1 MILPS
6 YLNMKD
12 KTIWLLGEYVGDYLH
27 NMEDRE
33 YLQDDREYL
42 QDMEKKF
49 SLIRCTKEKE
59 WQNVHV

>member
-33 YLQDDREYL
+33 YLQD
-42 QDMEKKF
+42 MEKKF